1 MCIPYKPRI
10 VILGAGYG
18 GLLTAVHLQ
27 NLISQKEAEIILVNK
42 HDYHY
47 QTTLLHE
54 VAGGTGEENHICI
67 PIREVI
73 DIHRVHFIKDT
84 IAEIQKEKQEVI
96 LYHGDPITYDYLV
109 IGLGFEPAT
118 FSIPGILEHALTIKS
133 MNAARR
139 IRDKIETLFADFSK
153 EKNSNKKISI
163 IVGGAGF
170 TGIELVGELAE
181 QIQVLCKKYNVE
193 RQSVQL
199 MNVEAGLGILGG
211 FDTTLASYAKD
222 ILESKGVEFR
232 LSTKIKLVDEQG
244 VIINSEN
251 GEEKISPATV
261 IWTGGVQ
268 GNTVACGTCFES
280 IRGRI
285 PVEKDLRVKGYK
297 NVFVIGDCS
306 AFMDEQAGRPF
317 PPTAQLAVMQS
328 KTCAK
333 NLVKLVRG
341 DSNLEAFSPSLKGAV
356 ASLGA
361 KDGVGNILGLKAR
374 GKMAVLTK
382 LMVDNRYLFILGGF
396 KLLFRR
402 GRFRMSSVKP
412 LYTVAESK

>member
-1 MCIPYKPRI
+1 MKGGIKMSIPYKPRI

-27 NLISQKEAEIILVNK
+27 KLISQSEAEIILVSK
-42 HDYHY
+42 HEYHY

-54 VAGGTGEENHICI
+54 VAAGTGEENHISI
-67 PIREVI
+67 PIQEII
-73 DIHRVHFIKDT
+73 DTQRIRFIKDT
-84 IAEIQKEKQEVI
+84 VAEIQKDEQQVV
-96 LYHGDPITYDYLV
+96 LCHGEPITYDYLV

-118 FSIPGILEHALTIKS
+118 FGIPGISEHALTIKS
-133 MNAARR
+133 MNAARS
-139 IRDKIETLFADFSK
+139 IRNKIETLFTDFSK
-153 EKNSNKKISI
+153 EKSPNEKISI

-181 QIQVLCKKYNVE
+181 QIPVLCKKYNIE

-199 MNVEAGLGILGG
+199 LNVEAGLGILGG

-244 VIINSEN
+244 AIINTEN

-268 GNTVACGTCFES
+268 GNTVVCGTCFEA

-285 PVEKDLRVKGYK
+285 PVEKDLRIKGYK

-306 AFMDEQAGRPF
+306 AFMDEQTSRPF

-333 NLVKLVRG
+333 NLVKLIRG
-341 DSNLEAFSPSLKGAV
+341 DSELEAFRPSLKGAV

-361 KDGVGNILGLKAR
+361 NDGVGKILGFKAR
-374 GKMAVLTK
+374 GKMAVLAK
-382 LMVDNRYLFILGGF
+382 MMVDNRYLFILGGF

-402 GRFRMSSVKP
+402 GRFCMHSVQTP
-412 LYTVAESK
+412 